1 MDEPACA
8 GSEKARKKK
17 RARLTPKKNRNKP
30 DEEEKAA
37 RAGSEEEEEKAGKKK
52 ALRTPVPL
60 TFGISMRRLKDAEA
74 RAGKRRKKVTIRLD
88 KELVECFVQ
97 ESLPPPFEPF
107 PSLHPGSVERQER
120 LSAALRAEH
129 EERDAIL
136 RQYEELG
143 YAEVEIEVT
152 DEDEREQ
159 QGSKLANKK

>member
-17 RARLTPKKNRNKP
+17 RVRLTPKKNRNKP
-30 DEEEKAA
+30 DEGEKVA
-37 RAGSEEEEEKAGKKK
+37 RAGSEEEARKKK
-52 ALRTPVPL
+52 ALRNPVPL
-60 TFGISMRRLKDAEA
+60 SFGISMRRPKDAEA
-74 RAGKRRKKVTIRLD
+74 RAGKRRKKVTVRLD

-107 PSLHPGSVERQER
+107 PSLHPGFVELQER
-120 LSAALRAEH
+120 FSAALRAEH

-143 YAEVEIEVT
+143 YAEVEIEVIT

>member
-1 MDEPACA
+1 MDEAACA
-8 GSEKARKKK
+8 GSEKAKKK

-37 RAGSEEEEEKAGKKK
+37 RAGSEEEARKKK
-52 ALRTPVPL
+52 ALRNPVPL
-60 TFGISMRRLKDAEA
+60 SFGISMRRPKDAEA
-74 RAGKRRKKVTIRLD
+74 RAGKRRKKVTVRLD

-107 PSLHPGSVERQER
+107 PSLHPGFVELQER
-120 LSAALRAEH
+120 FSAALRAEH

-143 YAEVEIEVT
+143 YAEVEIEVIT

-159 QGSKLANKK
+159 QGSKLDNKK

>member
-1 MDEPACA
+1 MDETACA
-8 GSEKARKKK
+8 GSEKAKKK

-30 DEEEKAA
+30 DEEGKAA
-37 RAGSEEEEEKAGKKK
+37 RAGSEEEEEKARRKK

-60 TFGISMRRLKDAEA
+60 TFGTSMRRKDEAA
-74 RAGKRRKKVTIRLD
+74 RAGKRRKKVTVRLD

-107 PSLHPGSVERQER
+107 PSLHPGFVELHER
-120 LSAALRAEH
+120 FSAALRAEH

-143 YAEVEIEVT
+143 YAEVEIEVIT